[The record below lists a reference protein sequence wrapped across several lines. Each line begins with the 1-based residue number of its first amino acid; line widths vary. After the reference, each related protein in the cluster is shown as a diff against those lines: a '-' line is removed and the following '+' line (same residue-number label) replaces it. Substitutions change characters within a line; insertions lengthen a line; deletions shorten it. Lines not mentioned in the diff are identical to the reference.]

1 MSKKMKAGFTLLELM
16 VVISIIGFL
25 MTILVPNISAA
36 QIRAKEA
43 GVKAIIHTVQAEL
56 EGYQMDTGGYPLG
69 AKVSVAELSA
79 VLGGKQY
86 KNPFTGKNY
95 APGDTAG
102 QIVYEY
108 NETDGAYVLTAYKRD
123 GRTVLQVLT
132 NT

>member
-1 MSKKMKAGFTLLELM
+1 MSKKIQAGFTLLELM

-25 MTILVPNISAA
+25 MTILVPNISVA
-36 QIRAKEA
+36 QTRAKEA
-43 GVKAIIHTVQAEL
+43 GVKAIVHTVQSDL
-56 EGYQMDTGGYPLG
+56 EGYQMDTGAYPVG
-69 AKVSVAELSA
+69 TRISVAELSS

-86 KNPFTGKNY
+86 KNSFTGKNY
-95 APGDTAG
+95 EPGDTAG

-108 NETDGAYVLTAYKRD
+108 NETDGSYVLTAYKRD